1 MTRQTWRLRSFRL
14 LLPLLCGVAL
24 LGCEH
29 SPPPQPPPSK
39 PAEVRVSLPIVREVT
54 DYEEFP
60 GQTEAIPTVEIRA
73 RVTGYLAKVYFQDGA
88 DVHEGDL
95 LFEIDPRPYQAAL
108 DRAQANLVQSDV
120 HLKRLEAD
128 YQRAQNLYAK
138 NAIGREEYDKI
149 AGDRGEAGAAVGV
162 AQANL
167 NLAKL
172 NLEFCQ
178 VRAPF
183 SGRIS
188 RRTIDPGNMVKA
200 DETALTYLVSLNPIY
215 VYFDVDERT
224 LLRLQRLVQQGQ
236 IQSVRDGEVACEIAL
251 ADEPEGVFP
260 HKGVIN
266 FMDNRVDSGTGTLRL
281 RGAFENRDGFIA
293 PGLFV
298 RLRAPVGKPHKA
310 ILVAEQAL
318 GTDQGQKYLYVVNDK
333 DQVVYQPVQVGRLHN
348 GLRAITDG
356 LQPGQRVVV
365 SGLQR
370 VRPGAQVT
378 PQVVEMPMRS
388 AKK

>member
-1 MTRQTWRLRSFRL
+1 MTRQTWLAHGRRF

-172 NLEFCQ
+172 
-178 VRAPF
+178 
-183 SGRIS
+183 
-188 RRTIDPGNMVKA
+188 
-200 DETALTYLVSLNPIY
+200 
-215 VYFDVDERT
+215 
-224 LLRLQRLVQQGQ
+224 
-236 IQSVRDGEVACEIAL
+236 
-251 ADEPEGVFP
+251 
-260 HKGVIN
+260 
-266 FMDNRVDSGTGTLRL
+266 
-281 RGAFENRDGFIA
+281 
-293 PGLFV
+293 
-298 RLRAPVGKPHKA
+298 
-310 ILVAEQAL
+310 
-318 GTDQGQKYLYVVNDK
+318 
-333 DQVVYQPVQVGRLHN
+333 
-348 GLRAITDG
+348 
-356 LQPGQRVVV
+356 
-365 SGLQR
+365 
-370 VRPGAQVT
+370 
-378 PQVVEMPMRS
+378 
-388 AKK
+388 